1 MKFRYLRCF
10 VDKYAM
16 SQYKRKP
23 RTRSEMDESAS
34 FKHRRSS
41 LQVNLSCVSKL
52 TDSGNGSLRQMD
64 EDNNDDTAPNVTETD
79 ASLRSNKC
87 RSSRSNQVAND
98 NGRRSYNGIP
108 LKDVSIVLRK
118 INSDAEILNRSC
130 EKLKEAIMTK
140 TKKMFD
146 ARNEVSVK
154 THTIL
159 GVDHVREE
167 ERAEDSIHSIGSTP
181 RDQCESESAKEQ
193 RQQNRLRKRR
203 LFNTF
208 NSTCNSSNLRP
219 LQLNEIQS
227 SSVVLAGSH
236 SRPGTSSLSSNA
248 WGEAID
254 PREIENRRTNHSVI
268 SSTSDGEGEFTAV
281 PIGCST
287 MINDQAL
294 DAEGESGLRIAD
306 NLSSSADKHTKK
318 SIVSMEMTDIH
329 ERFMQCDNRSARTI
343 AGSSVNT
350 VRTSLNVNMSVE
362 ELSEDIRSRRAKDID
377 PSVSDE
383 ALESVNTDHT
393 SLRMNTSLDTSN
405 RLSLQRSRSKSRMS
419 ISNDTTNQKKGT
431 SIVSEN
437 DTSLTDQLKNVFIRS
452 DERVESNEVCTER
465 DQASDTSTG
474 QRVVDRISSS
484 HSYIEATPYPMSRSV
499 FLRSQLKHNA
509 NNNLDNGDKSSDAT
523 NANFSKTRSHTLR
536 QKGCPTSNNDQ
547 ERTVDDTIILDDSS
561 LCTAPGVK
569 PQVPVIIDESCNDSK
584 LENDQNAGNLIKR
597 KCKKKLLS
605 LRECSQL
612 LTFSPVEQEGVLP
625 KCLTFAKGRRKG
637 KKQAAKTKF
646 NAAGSASNAKH
657 IEEQSSEKSGLEDDT
672 RSFSKKK
679 KAKKPK
685 KVVSKKIIIKKIVN
699 EDILKRLEENREI
712 GNKSRVTSASSRHS
726 TNDFQSLKRLS
737 TTQLSRRKA
746 QKLNIVATGLSN
758 DDKNIV
764 KSVVRA
770 LGLARIESN
779 VTKRTTHVV
788 TTGVRTVNLLHG
800 IIRGCWLVSLEWV
813 LQSLEH
819 NAWLDPE
826 KYEMTHFSKAALE
839 NRKDKQLFGRAYV
852 PELFA
857 ASGYIYVGNDTTPP
871 CTILKDLIKTA
882 GGFITES
889 PETAKIIIGAEGVK
903 ESWVLDCITTGE
915 LQACNQYRRR

>member
-1 MKFRYLRCF
+1 
-10 VDKYAM
+10 M
-16 SQYKRKP
+16 SQNKRKP
-23 RTRSEMDESAS
+23 RIRSVMDESAS

-64 EDNNDDTAPNVTETD
+64 EDNNNDIAPNITETD
-79 ASLRSNKC
+79 TSLRSNKY
-87 RSSRSNQVAND
+87 RSSRSNQVPND
-98 NGRRSYNGIP
+98 NGHRSYNGIP

-118 INSDAEILNRSC
+118 INSDDQILNKSC
-130 EKLKEAIMTK
+130 EILKEAIMTK
-140 TKKMFD
+140 TKRMFD

-154 THTIL
+154 THRIL
-159 GVDHVREE
+159 GVDRVEE
-167 ERAEDSIHSIGSTP
+167 EEGAEDSNQSIGSTP
-181 RDQCESESAKEQ
+181 KDQCESECTKER

-203 LFNTF
+203 LFNTY
-208 NSTCNSSNLRP
+208 NSACNSSNLRP

-227 SSVVLAGSH
+227 SSIVLAGSNK
-236 SRPGTSSLSSNA
+236 RPGASNTS
-248 WGEAID
+248 GEAID
-254 PREIENRRTNHSVI
+254 PREIEYRRTNHSVI
-268 SSTSDGEGEFTAV
+268 SNTSEGEGEFTAV

-287 MINDQAL
+287 MINDQVL
-294 DAEGESGLRIAD
+294 DAEGESGLQIAN

-318 SIVSMEMTDIH
+318 SIVSMEITDIH
-329 ERFMQCDNRSARTI
+329 ERFMQCDNQSLRTI

-362 ELSEDIRSRRAKDID
+362 GLSEDIRCRREKDID
-377 PSVSDE
+377 TSVSDE
-383 ALESVNTDHT
+383 ALESINTVHT
-393 SLRMNTSLDTSN
+393 SLQMNTSLDTSN
-405 RLSLQRSRSKSRMS
+405 RLSLQRSSIRSGMS
-419 ISNDTTNQKKGT
+419 ISNDTMNKKKGT
-431 SIVSEN
+431 SIVDEN
-437 DTSLTDQLKNVFIRS
+437 NTSLTDRLKNVFIRS
-452 DERVESNEVCTER
+452 NEHVQSNKVCTER

-474 QRVVDRISSS
+474 Q
-484 HSYIEATPYPMSRSV
+484 SYIEATPYPMSRSV

-509 NNNLDNGDKSSDAT
+509 NNNRHNGDKSLHAT
-523 NANFSKTRSHTLR
+523 DANFSKTRSHTLG
-536 QKGCPTSNNDQ
+536 QKGRPTSNNDQ
-547 ERTVDDTIILDDSS
+547 ERSVNDTIIMDDSS
-561 LCTAPGVK
+561 LCRTPGAK
-569 PQVPVIIDESCNDSK
+569 PQVPVIIDESCNESK
-584 LENDQNAGNLIKR
+584 LENDQNAGNLINLSFKR
-597 KCKKKLLS
+597 KCKKKLLP
-605 LRECSQL
+605 LHECSQL
-612 LTFSPVEQEGVLP
+612 LTFSPVEQECVPP
-625 KCLTFAKGRRKG
+625 KYSTFAKRHRKG

-646 NAAGSASNAKH
+646 NAAVSASNAKH
-657 IEEQSSEKSGLEDDT
+657 IEEQSSKQSLLEDDT
-672 RSFSKKK
+672 HSFSEKKK
-679 KAKKPK
+679 QKAKKPK
-685 KVVSKKIIIKKIVN
+685 KVVSKKITVKKIVN

-712 GNKSRVTSASSRHS
+712 GNKSQMVASVSSRNS
-726 TNDFQSLKRLS
+726 ANDFQSLKRLS

-746 QKLNIVATGLSN
+746 QRLNIVVTGLSN

-764 KSVVRA
+764 KSVVRT
-770 LGLARIESN
+770 LGLARIELN

-813 LQSLEH
+813 LQSLEN

-826 KYEMTHFSKAALE
+826 KYEMTHFSKAAME

-857 ASGYIYVGNDTTPP
+857 ATGYIYVGNDTTPP